1 MELRFRNVD
10 GAIRALDKCIEAN
23 PDDAKTRC
31 FLTLAKAD
39 VYSRGSDGE
48 KARQVYGEA
57 MDEFK
62 DDERVYYRALSFE
75 MSHRGALVL
84 EVSFAASST
93 AACGHWRFPFVH
105 IARGTRSGP
114 WKQVLTPKLMLRS
127 IETRLLESGLGA

>member
-1 MELRFRNVD
+1 MELRFHNVD
-10 GAIRALDKCIEAN
+10 GAIQVLDKCIEAN

-39 VYSRGSDGE
+39 AYSRGSDGE

-75 MSHRGALVL
+75 VSHRGVL
-84 EVSFAASST
+84 RVSFAASST
-93 AACGHWRFPFVH
+93 AAFGAFGASYSCTLLVNKNRALAASVDPKAYVAGD
-105 IARGTRSGP
+105 RS
-114 WKQVLTPKLMLRS
+114 KAS
-127 IETRLLESGLGA
+127 